1 MAKFVIECPNCGR
14 YAQARTGFF
23 AKKKIECSCGYV
35 IDVKTDRMSTRICPH
50 CGNTFVY
57 DAAKGTD
64 IKCPVC
70 HQNFMASQKG
80 YTFQEKQV
88 INQQLNVFLT
98 VYSKGESS
106 YRVYTF
112 QQGLLSAAY
121 AYEEIKHYSEVKKYL
136 DEHYSLVHEEETYL
150 AYTIPEKTKLI
161 TLGKESDKKGLLL
174 VTYTIGINP
183 D

>member
-1 MAKFVIECPNCGR
+1 MKKLLPLFALGMFLMAS
-14 YAQARTGFF
+14 TLSS
-23 AKKKIECSCGYV
+23 CSKDDDPGTEQPSSEFTYV
-35 IDVKTDRMSTRICPH
+35 EPYHASGCDEATI
-50 CGNTFVY
+50 
-57 DAAKGTD
+57 
-64 IKCPVC
+64 
-70 HQNFMASQKG
+70 QNFMASQKG

-112 QQGLLSAAY
+112 QQGLLSTAH
-121 AYEEIKHYSEVKKYL
+121 AYESAKHYSEVKKYL
-136 DEHYSLVHEEETYL
+136 DEHYTLVHEEEAYL
-150 AYTIPEKTKLI
+150 AYTIPAKTKLI